1 MNNAS
6 YPAPTNRKI
15 TPHPL
20 ISAVTVFYIILGLFV
35 AMRDNSAIAD
45 TSKDWAFYGSFV
57 QEVSQVDYAVKS
69 DNFDFYGNVSNP
81 DPEISAIFT
90 EVKSR
95 LHLELDSYDYLF
107 WDRFDQA
114 DLKAC
119 DITDFTPSG
128 LSTMAFYQRQDN
140 TVYYVSNQFQALLD
154 TNNLI
159 RIREIIA
166 HELVHAL
173 TTSSANEQSLICEGF
188 TEYIA
193 YKIYPTGYPAYDYH
207 YAFIDTLVKDIGIE
221 NGIEAF
227 FNGTVEQIIDQRIG
241 QTDAIHN
248 IAPALQRTAIG
259 TSTDDDEL
267 IIIDVYAHY
276 LKATGIQDNY
286 TRDAFNA
293 MLIRLKSTPRNIVAC
308 EYFKEMLP
316 FISTATESQSRFF
329 LHHKKTP
336 AFRLTSFLIRNTN

>member
-20 ISAVTVFYIILGLFV
+20 ISAITVFYIILGLFV
-35 AMRDNSAIAD
+35 AMRDNSVVAD

-57 QEVSQVDYAVKS
+57 QEVSQVDYVVKS

-95 LHLELDSYDYLF
+95 LRLELDSYDYLF

-119 DITDFTPSG
+119 DITDFTPSS

-140 TVYYVSNQFQALLD
+140 TVYYISNQFQALLD

-193 YKIYPTGYPAYDYH
+193 YQIYPTGYPAYDYH

-241 QTDAIHN
+241 QADAIHN
-248 IAPALQRTAIG
+248 ITPSLQRAAMG
-259 TSTDDDEL
+259 ASTDDDEL

-276 LKATGIQDNY
+276 LKATGIQDSY
-286 TRDAFNA
+286 TRDMFNA
-293 MLIRLKSTPRNIVAC
+293 MLVRLKSTPRNIVAC

-316 FISTATESQSRFF
+316 FVSTATESQSRFF
-329 LHHKKTP
+329 LAPQKDASLSTDVFLDKKY
-336 AFRLTSFLIRNTN
+336 